1 MIPATPSMHEN
12 HAFDQSSAFFWSSS
26 FFALP
31 WAVSHVSVTWI
42 FLRRH
47 SRSSLSLSSFF
58 VFTFAWYLWWGWPNF
73 MKLRSSGVG
82 LNSEQCQCCNLP
94 SCQPFLISNWH
105 FWQMVQMS
113 AQCLLSKTEKAQIS
127 GQMQIICTGWHLWLR
142 LPLSMLG
149 TREVPKERMEKLDNI
164 AELLNVFPL
173 KMLAICPV
181 RFRPYRPKSR

>member
-58 VFTFAWYLWWGWPNF
+58 VFTFAWDLWWGWPDF

-82 LNSEQCQCCNLP
+82 LNSEQWQCCNLP
-94 SCQPFLISNWH
+94 SSQPFPISNWH

-127 GQMQIICTGWHLWLR
+127 GQMQIICTGWQHSAMQWYSILLYGLLVILGHLPHLTGLR
-142 LPLSMLG
+142 SLP
-149 TREVPKERMEKLDNI
+149 
-164 AELLNVFPL
+164 PL
-173 KMLAICPV
+173 EGKG
-181 RFRPYRPKSR
+181 